1 MQECSGNYGA
11 NYGTMDVQQKCAIY
25 TWTVRYTHFGSGS
38 CVRQQD
44 WRTSLHDFT
53 HDQPL
58 FYGAVSSKR
67 AYVIPRL
74 ESVRNS
80 LDTVESK
87 LWSHRGSMGIH
98 LYIGDFP
105 LPCFSTESKF
115 FQEFRTALSFL
126 AVLKSFNS
134 TKIGTV
140 LSIGHM
146 WNLAPSLWLGEIH
159 QGH

>member
-44 WRTSLHDFT
+44 WRTSLQDFT

-58 FYGAVSSKR
+58 FYGAVPSKR
-67 AYVIPRL
+67 NTKTGISA
-74 ESVRNS
+74 EC

-87 LWSHRGSMGIH
+87 TWFNGNH

-105 LPCFSTESKF
+105 LSCFSTESKF

>member
-1 MQECSGNYGA
+1 MGQTMELWMFNKNAPSTRELFATHILEVDHVYGNR
-11 NYGTMDVQQKCAIY
+11 IEE
-25 TWTVRYTHFGSGS
+25 H
-38 CVRQQD
+38 
-44 WRTSLHDFT
+44 HFT

-67 AYVIPRL
+67 NTKTGISA
-74 ESVRNS
+74 EC
-80 LDTVESK
+80 LDTVDSK
-87 LWSHRGSMGIH
+87 TWFNGNH

-105 LPCFSTESKF
+105 LSCFSTESKF